1 MADDSLFDVDDLSK
15 IRVLD
20 SETASKTS
28 QLKEECKEFIDS
40 KYPLNLY
47 HVLW

>member
-1 MADDSLFDVDDLSK
+1 MSIDDETGFDVDDLNK

-20 SETASKTS
+20 GETANKTG

-40 KYPLNLY
+40 T
-47 HVLW
+47 